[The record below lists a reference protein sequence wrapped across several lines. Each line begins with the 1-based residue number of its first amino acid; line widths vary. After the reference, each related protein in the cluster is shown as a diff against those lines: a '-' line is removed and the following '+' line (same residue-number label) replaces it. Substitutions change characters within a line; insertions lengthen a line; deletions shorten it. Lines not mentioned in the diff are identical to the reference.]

1 MTGKDGGSAT
11 DGARPDGPL
20 SDPSGASEADGDPP
34 VLEDHRHLPAAGELD
49 HAIEFLPV
57 VFDVDVADGIVAF
70 RVVLTGRGRVGSG
83 VLSEDLDPFVA
94 HPSLRIAR

>member
-49 HAIEFLPV
+49 HAIELLPV
-57 VFDVDVADGIVAF
+57 VFDVDVSDRIVAF

-83 VLSEDLDPFVA
+83 VLSEDLDRLGA
-94 HPSLRIAR
+94 HASSLVPR